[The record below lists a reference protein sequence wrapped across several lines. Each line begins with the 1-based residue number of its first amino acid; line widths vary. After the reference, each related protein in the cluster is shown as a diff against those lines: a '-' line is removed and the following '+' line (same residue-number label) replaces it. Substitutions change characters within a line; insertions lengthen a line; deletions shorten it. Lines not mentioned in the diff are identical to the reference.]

1 MGTNYYIKKYMTPE
15 QKKEVIDA
23 INNDQYDEARDI
35 MNEVKDIHIGKR
47 SAGWKF
53 LWDANEFKYFEPT
66 KESLIEWLKSGQII
80 DEYDQEFTFD
90 EFWNKELDG
99 FWDGYDAI
107 TYEKDYPER
116 IYWRKNISQFY
127 GIPVTKDEFYIDNL
141 RFSVSTDF
149 A

>member
-47 SAGWKF
+47 SGGWKF

-107 TYEKDYPER
+107 TYEKDHPEG
-116 IYWRKNISQFY
+116 IYWRKNISQFH

-149 A
+149 V

>member
-35 MNEVKDIHIGKR
+35 ISEVEKIHIGKR

-66 KESLIEWLKSGQII
+66 KESLIEWLKSGQIV
-80 DEYDQEFTFD
+80 DEYKREFTFE
-90 EFWNKELDG
+90 EFWNDCLDG
-99 FWDGYDAI
+99 FRDGYDAI
-107 TYEKDYPER
+107 TYEKDYPGR
-116 IYWRKNISQFY
+116 GHWRQSCAIFH
-127 GIPVTKDEFYIDNL
+127 GIPVTLGEFYIDNL
-141 RFSVSTDF
+141 RFSVSNNF

>member
-1 MGTNYYIKKYMTPE
+1 MTPE

-23 INNDQYDEARDI
+23 INNDQYNEARDI

-90 EFWNKELDG
+90 EFWNDYLNG
-99 FWDGYDAI
+99 FRDGYDAI
-107 TYEKDYPER
+107 TYEKDHPVRNYLR
-116 IYWRKNISQFY
+116 QSYTIFH
-127 GIPVTKDEFYIDNL
+127 GIPVTLGEFYIDDL
-141 RFSVSTDF
+141 RFSIYSDF

>member
-1 MGTNYYIKKYMTPE
+1 MGTNFYIKKYMTPE

-90 EFWNKELDG
+90 EFWNDCLNG

-107 TYEKDYPER
+107 TYEKDHPER
-116 IYWRKNISQFY
+116 IYWRKNISQFH
-127 GIPVTKDEFYIDNL
+127 GIPVTFGEFYIDNL

>member
-1 MGTNYYIKKYMTPE
+1 MTLE

-23 INNDQYDEARDI
+23 INNDKYDEARDI
-35 MNEVKDIHIGKR
+35 IAEVEKIHIGKR

-53 LWDANEFKYFEPT
+53 LWDANDFKYFEPT

-90 EFWNKELDG
+90 EFWNDCLNR
-99 FWDGYDAI
+99 FRDGYDAI
-107 TYEKDYPER
+107 TYEKDHPVRNYLR
-116 IYWRKNISQFY
+116 QSYTIFH
-127 GIPVTKDEFYIDNL
+127 GIPVTLGEFYIDDL
-141 RFSVSTDF
+141 RFSIYSDF

>member
-1 MGTNYYIKKYMTPE
+1 MGTNFYIKKYMTPE

-47 SAGWKF
+47 SGGWKF

-116 IYWRKNISQFY
+116 IYWRKNISQFH

>member
-35 MNEVKDIHIGKR
+35 MNEIKDIHIGKR

-53 LWDANEFKYFEPT
+53 LWDANDFKYFKPT

-90 EFWNKELDG
+90 EFWNDCLNG

-107 TYEKDYPER
+107 TYKKDHPE
-116 IYWRKNISQFY
+116 ISYWRKNISQFY
-127 GIPVTKDEFYIDNL
+127 GIPVTLGEFYIDDL

>member
-1 MGTNYYIKKYMTPE
+1 MGTNFYIKKYMTPE

-90 EFWNKELDG
+90 EFWNDCLNG

-107 TYEKDYPER
+107 TYEKDHPER
-116 IYWRKNISQFY
+116 NYWRKNISQFY

>member
-1 MGTNYYIKKYMTPE
+1 MGTNFYIKKYMTPE

-80 DEYDQEFTFD
+80 DEYNQEFTFD
-90 EFWNKELDG
+90 EFWNDCLNG

-107 TYEKDYPER
+107 TYEKDHPK
-116 IYWRKNISQFY
+116 ISYWRKNISQFY
-127 GIPVTKDEFYIDNL
+127 GIPVTLGEFYIDDL

>member
-1 MGTNYYIKKYMTPE
+1 MGTNFYIKKYMTPE

-90 EFWNKELDG
+90 EFWNDCLNG

-116 IYWRKNISQFY
+116 SYWQKNISQFY
-127 GIPVTKDEFYIDNL
+127 GIPVTKGEFYIDNL
-141 RFSVSTDF
+141 RFSISTNF

>member
-1 MGTNYYIKKYMTPE
+1 MGTNFYIKKYMTPE

-90 EFWNKELDG
+90 EFWNDCLNG

-107 TYEKDYPER
+107 TYEKDHPER

-127 GIPVTKDEFYIDNL
+127 GIPVTKDEFYTDNL

>member
-90 EFWNKELDG
+90 EFWNDCLNG
-99 FWDGYDAI
+99 FWGGYDAI
-107 TYEKDYPER
+107 TYEKDYPKR
-116 IYWRKNISQFY
+116 SYWRKNISQFH
-127 GIPVTKDEFYIDNL
+127 GIPVTNGEFYIDNL